1 MNRNLREHFFMQR
14 MLGVWN
20 ELPEV
25 AAEAGT
31 IAKFKG
37 HSDRY
42 MYRTCLEGCV
52 PNAGRL
58 AGVGKLVRRDSIKLM
73 PMWVSFN
80 SHVVPDFLHN
90 ELVV

>member
-1 MNRNLREHFFMQR
+1 MVN
-14 MLGVWN
+14 VW
-20 ELPEV
+20 
-25 AAEAGT
+25 
-31 IAKFKG
+31 
-37 HSDRY
+37 HSALILKRHLDRY
-42 MYRTCLEGCV
+42 MDGKGLEGCV